1 MCDVKWIIVVTN
13 LRLKQCC
20 YVSDFLKMLTNIFL
34 FKYWLGDT
42 SKRRE
47 SFFAISSRQPM
58 ATNRSENSGG
68 KLKIWHL
75 FPYLRWIYHRRTS
88 MQPQW
93 QSSPWKKN
101 LILLIFRIPPGF
113 WGHRARF
120 ACLFGLLASSFTL
133 DHHERHKSLFFAKSR
148 KNVIKIWQPS
158 LFTQFTQKQTILVHF
173 WVQH

>member
-1 MCDVKWIIVVTN
+1 MVVGRWQKLTFFAFRLKTKIFFASCESIKSACQQSRKATEGSSSNIESCFYYSSTVCDVKWIIVVTN

-93 QSSPWKKN
+93 QSSPWKKKTN
-101 LILLIFRIPPGF
+101 FINF
-113 WGHRARF
+113 
-120 ACLFGLLASSFTL
+120 
-133 DHHERHKSLFFAKSR
+133 
-148 KNVIKIWQPS
+148 
-158 LFTQFTQKQTILVHF
+158 
-173 WVQH
+173 